1 MKKAIC
7 LLLAAALLTG
17 LLSGCSGK
25 KLTMNWVKDRFKSIT
40 SGDDAESTPAD
51 ADDKAPNRE
60 TPVALAT
67 ESSNELT
74 DYGLAY
80 QAEYGLDPYDC
91 LSLNNRVILSFLYES
106 LFVVNS
112 RYAAEPVL
120 ATGYDVSGDGLSTT
134 VYLRRGVLFHDGREM
149 TAKDVIYSISQAR
162 GSDYYGS
169 RFYAVTD
176 VTAQDDYTLVMT
188 TSVAYECLPLL
199 LDIPIVRDTS
209 ADAKPEPPEAEA
221 PEGAESSEAAE
232 SPEDEEAIPEESTDA
247 PAEGSAE
254 KPAEE
259 HTEAPKE
266 DETPPAPEEPAQ
278 PVGTGPY
285 RYASATRLERF
296 DGWWQE
302 GAPLADFPYIS
313 LYTAETSAEIR
324 DHFEYEDIN
333 LVQTDPNSSAYVN
346 FHNDYELWTA
356 PTTVMQYIGY
366 NLNSNVFSNYGLRS
380 AITYAIDRETLVTEQ
395 AGGFATASSLPCPP
409 QAPFYDA
416 RQANSYSYSPSR
428 FHEQLESASV
438 KDMDGDG
445 VLDLYVTSLGYAVPV
460 SGTMLVCS
468 SSYQRVQTASAIVSA
483 LNALGFDL
491 MLKSVDTSEFRQLL
505 ALGSFDLYYGEV
517 RLSANFDLSSFF
529 RFGGS
534 LAYGALADNYM
545 ENLCHLALAN
555 NGNNYNLYE
564 RLCGRGYI
572 TPVLFKNYAIYTTR
586 GSVADPSGYLDWFLP
601 QRPTTEQE

>member
-51 ADDKAPNRE
+51 ADDKPPNRE

-74 DYGLAY
+74 EYGLAY
-80 QAEYGLDPYDC
+80 QAEYSLDPYDC

-176 VTAQDDYTLVMT
+176 VTAQDDYTLVLT

-221 PEGAESSEAAE
+221 PEGVESSEAAE
-232 SPEDEEAIPEESTDA
+232 SPEDEEGVTEESTDA

-395 AGGFATASSLPCPP
+395 ASLPAAGAILRRAAGQLLQLQPLALPRAAGKRKRQGHGRRRC
-409 QAPFYDA
+409 A
-416 RQANSYSYSPSR
+416 RSVRHIAGLR
-428 FHEQLESASV
+428 RAGERHHARLLVQLSARA
-438 KDMDGDG
+438 DG
-445 VLDLYVTSLGYAVPV
+445 VGHC
-460 SGTMLVCS
+460 VCA
-468 SSYQRVQTASAIVSA
+468 QRAG
-483 LNALGFDL
+483 L
-491 MLKSVDTSEFRQLL
+491 
-505 ALGSFDLYYGEV
+505 
-517 RLSANFDLSSFF
+517 
-529 RFGGS
+529 
-534 LAYGALADNYM
+534 
-545 ENLCHLALAN
+545 
-555 NGNNYNLYE
+555 
-564 RLCGRGYI
+564 
-572 TPVLFKNYAIYTTR
+572 
-586 GSVADPSGYLDWFLP
+586 
-601 QRPTTEQE
+601 

>member
-17 LLSGCSGK
+17 LLSACSGK

-40 SGDDAESTPAD
+40 SSDDAESTPAD
-51 ADDKAPNRE
+51 ADDKTPNRE

-74 DYGLAY
+74 EYGLAY

-176 VTAQDDYTLVMT
+176 VTAQDDYTLVLT

-232 SPEDEEAIPEESTDA
+232 SPVDEEGIYRRAR
-247 PAEGSAE
+247 GRLRG
-254 KPAEE
+254 
-259 HTEAPKE
+259 EACRR
-266 DETPPAPEEPAQ
+266 THGGAQ
-278 PVGTGPY
+278 RGRNASCTG
-285 RYASATRLERF
+285 
-296 DGWWQE
+296 
-302 GAPLADFPYIS
+302 GAGAARRNGAVS
-313 LYTAETSAEIR
+313 L
-324 DHFEYEDIN
+324 
-333 LVQTDPNSSAYVN
+333 
-346 FHNDYELWTA
+346 
-356 PTTVMQYIGY
+356 
-366 NLNSNVFSNYGLRS
+366 
-380 AITYAIDRETLVTEQ
+380 
-395 AGGFATASSLPCPP
+395 
-409 QAPFYDA
+409 
-416 RQANSYSYSPSR
+416 
-428 FHEQLESASV
+428 
-438 KDMDGDG
+438 
-445 VLDLYVTSLGYAVPV
+445 
-460 SGTMLVCS
+460 
-468 SSYQRVQTASAIVSA
+468 
-483 LNALGFDL
+483 
-491 MLKSVDTSEFRQLL
+491 
-505 ALGSFDLYYGEV
+505 
-517 RLSANFDLSSFF
+517 RLSHAA
-529 RFGGS
+529 R
-534 LAYGALADNYM
+534 AL
-545 ENLCHLALAN
+545 
-555 NGNNYNLYE
+555 
-564 RLCGRGYI
+564 
-572 TPVLFKNYAIYTTR
+572 
-586 GSVADPSGYLDWFLP
+586 
-601 QRPTTEQE
+601 

>member
-17 LLSGCSGK
+17 LLSACSGK

-40 SGDDAESTPAD
+40 SSDDAESTPAD
-51 ADDKAPNRE
+51 ADDKTPNRE

-74 DYGLAY
+74 EYGLAY

-169 RFYAVTD
+169 I
-176 VTAQDDYTLVMT
+176 
-188 TSVAYECLPLL
+188 AYECLPLL

-232 SPEDEEAIPEESTDA
+232 SPVDEEGVTEESTDA

-445 VLDLYVTSLGYAVPV
+445 VLDLYVTSLGYAV
-460 SGTMLVCS
+460 T
-468 SSYQRVQTASAIVSA
+468 
-483 LNALGFDL
+483 
-491 MLKSVDTSEFRQLL
+491 LKSVDTSEFRQLL

>member
-17 LLSGCSGK
+17 LLSACSGK
-25 KLTMNWVKDRFKSIT
+25 KLTLNWVKDRFKSIT

-51 ADDKAPNRE
+51 ADDKTPNRE

-74 DYGLAY
+74 EYGLAY
-80 QAEYGLDPYDC
+80 QAEYGLAPYDC

-169 RFYAVTD
+169 RFYAVTG
-176 VTAQDDYTLVMT
+176 VTAQDDYTLVLT

-209 ADAKPEPPEAEA
+209 ADAKPEPLEAEA
-221 PEGAESSEAAE
+221 PEDETTTEESKEGTSEEPEAESTEE
-232 SPEDEEAIPEESTDA
+232 SPEEPTEEEA
-247 PAEGSAE
+247 
-254 KPAEE
+254 
-259 HTEAPKE
+259 
-266 DETPPAPEEPAQ
+266 PPAPEEPAQ

-491 MLKSVDTSEFRQLL
+491 TLKSVDTSEFRQLL

-601 QRPTTEQE
+601 QRPATEQE

>member
-17 LLSGCSGK
+17 LLSACSGK
-25 KLTMNWVKDRFKSIT
+25 KLTMNWVKDLFKSIT
-40 SGDDAESTPAD
+40 SGDDAESTPANT
-51 ADDKAPNRE
+51 DDKTPNRE

-74 DYGLAY
+74 EYGLAY

-176 VTAQDDYTLVMT
+176 VTAQDDYTLVLT

-221 PEGAESSEAAE
+221 PEDETSTEESKEGTSEEPEAEST
-232 SPEDEEAIPEESTDA
+232 EEPPEESTEEEAPSA
-247 PAEGSAE
+247 PA
-254 KPAEE
+254 
-259 HTEAPKE
+259 
-266 DETPPAPEEPAQ
+266 EPAQ

-491 MLKSVDTSEFRQLL
+491 TLKSVDTSEFRQLL

>member
-17 LLSGCSGK
+17 LLSACSGK
-25 KLTMNWVKDRFKSIT
+25 KLTMNWVKDLFKSIT
-40 SGDDAESTPAD
+40 SGDDAESTPANT
-51 ADDKAPNRE
+51 DDKTPNRE

-74 DYGLAY
+74 EYGLAY

-176 VTAQDDYTLVMT
+176 VTAQDDYTLVLT

-221 PEGAESSEAAE
+221 PEDETSTDESKEGTSEEPEAEST
-232 SPEDEEAIPEESTDA
+232 EEPPEESTEEEAPSA
-247 PAEGSAE
+247 PA
-254 KPAEE
+254 
-259 HTEAPKE
+259 
-266 DETPPAPEEPAQ
+266 EPAQ

-491 MLKSVDTSEFRQLL
+491 TLKSVDTSEFRQLL

>member
-17 LLSGCSGK
+17 LLSACSGK
-25 KLTMNWVKDRFKSIT
+25 KLTMNWVKDLFKSIT
-40 SGDDAESTPAD
+40 SGDDAESTPANT
-51 ADDKAPNRE
+51 DDKTPNRE
-60 TPVALAT
+60 TPVTLAT

-74 DYGLAY
+74 EYGLAY

-176 VTAQDDYTLVMT
+176 VTAQDDYTLVLT

-221 PEGAESSEAAE
+221 PEDETSTEESKEGTSEEPEAEST
-232 SPEDEEAIPEESTDA
+232 EEPPEESTEEEAPSA
-247 PAEGSAE
+247 PA
-254 KPAEE
+254 
-259 HTEAPKE
+259 
-266 DETPPAPEEPAQ
+266 EPAQ

-491 MLKSVDTSEFRQLL
+491 TLKSVDTSEFRQLL

-586 GSVADPSGYLDWFLP
+586 GSVADPSGYLDWLLP

>member
-17 LLSGCSGK
+17 LLSACSGK
-25 KLTMNWVKDRFKSIT
+25 KLTMNWVKDLFKSIT
-40 SGDDAESTPAD
+40 SGDDAVSTPANT
-51 ADDKAPNRE
+51 DDKTPNRE

-74 DYGLAY
+74 EYGLAY

-176 VTAQDDYTLVMT
+176 VTAQDDYTLVLT

-221 PEGAESSEAAE
+221 PEDETTTEESKEGASEEPEAESAE
-232 SPEDEEAIPEESTDA
+232 VPPEEPTEEEAPSA
-247 PAEGSAE
+247 PA
-254 KPAEE
+254 
-259 HTEAPKE
+259 
-266 DETPPAPEEPAQ
+266 EPAQ

-491 MLKSVDTSEFRQLL
+491 TLKSVDTSEFRQLL